1 MPGSPDTA
9 TLAGREL
16 RLPRGESGRSAL
28 DVARRCSAVAGE
40 MLRQFFEERTVTV
53 SWKGDRN
60 PVTQADTATER
71 AIVALL
77 HEEFPAHAV
86 LAEEGGGRIQAG
98 WLWLIDP
105 LDGTRNFA
113 SGVPHFAFNLA
124 LCHDGAP
131 VIGLT
136 LDPMLEEEF
145 VAVRGHGATLNG
157 DPIRASSVT
166 GLHEAVVGA
175 GLGYDVGRAAE
186 LLAGLQGLWG
196 SVQALRICGSAAL
209 DLAYTAAGRFDLF
222 LHADVYPW
230 DIAPGIVLI
239 EEAGGLITTGA
250 LCSDPAEGVT
260 IESHNVVAGG
270 QAVLADLAA
279 RRSTTPA

>member
-16 RLPRGESGRSAL
+16 RLPRGESGRGAL

-53 SWKGDRN
+53 AWKGDRN
-60 PVTQADTATER
+60 PVTEADTAIER
-71 AIVALL
+71 AVVALL
-77 HEEFPAHAV
+77 HEEFPAHAM
-86 LAEEGGGRIQAG
+86 LAEESGGGIQSG

-113 SGVPHFAFNLA
+113 SRVPHFAFNLA
-124 LCHDGAP
+124 LCYDGAP

-157 DPIRASSVT
+157 DPIQASKAS

-175 GLGYDVGRAAE
+175 GLGYNIGRAEE
-186 LLAGLQGLWG
+186 LLAGLQALWG

-250 LCSDPAEGVT
+250 LPSDPAGNAT
-260 IESHNVVAGG
+260 IESRNVVAGG
-270 QAVLADLAA
+270 QAMLADLAA
-279 RRSTTPA
+279 RRATTPA